1 MKNSIKFSQN
11 FLKSSSLVKTLLE
24 KTSINS
30 EDKVY
35 EIGPGLGVITSEL
48 AAHCKEVIAVEAD
61 TRLYQG
67 LQEKLKNISNVKLLN
82 NDFLAQPLSNKPY
95 KVFSNIPFNI
105 TADIVRKLIEAKNP
119 PLDSYLFVQM
129 EAAKKFAGQPCGS
142 QETQFSVLTK
152 PWFDIDVIYK
162 FQRTDFKPMPAVD
175 VVLLRIEQLE
185 NPLVDEASKESYQDF
200 IVFAFNATKPNLNKG
215 LHRIFTYNQF
225 KRLAKDLGFSID
237 VKPSELD
244 LRQWIGLFS
253 YYSSGVAKEKKQLIL
268 GAYSKLKRQQSGLEK
283 VHRTEIAKDWMESV
297 GK

>member
-1 MKNSIKFSQN
+1 VKDSIKFSQN
-11 FLKSSSLVKTLLE
+11 FLRSSTLIKTLLE

-48 AAHCKEVIAVEAD
+48 VAHCKEVIAVEAD

-67 LQEKLKNISNVKLLN
+67 LKEKFKNIPNIKLVN
-82 NDFLAQPLSNKPY
+82 NDFLARPLPSEPY

-129 EAAKKFAGQPCGS
+129 EAAKKFAGQPSGP
-142 QETQFSVLTK
+142 QETQFSVLAK
-152 PWFDIDVIYK
+152 PWFDIDVVYK

-185 NPLVDEASKESYQDF
+185 NPLIDEVNKESYQDF
-200 IVFAFNATKPNLNKG
+200 IVFAFNATKPNLSKG
-215 LHRIFTYNQF
+215 LDKIFTYNQF
-225 KRLAKDLGFSID
+225 KRLAKDLNFGID

-253 YYSSGVAKEKKQLIL
+253 YYSSGVVEEKKQLIL
-268 GAYSKLKRQQSGLEK
+268 GVYSRLKRQQSRLEK
-283 VHRTEIAKDWMESV
+283 VHRTGLAKDWLESV